1 MCKVLNVT
9 TANGN
14 KGIELYFEGKPSTA
28 ILNRL
33 KAAFFRWHNVKKCW
47 YHKDDEN
54 ARRIAAELGD
64 GEAEQTEQTD
74 TQKVQ
79 SLQASAKVRKVASLW
94 ERCDKESIPAHPT
107 NLADKEIAAQVRA
120 HLKER
125 FPEVKFSL
133 RCSGYNSINGEII
146 ASPYGRE
153 RIMKDRRTGEPDM
166 YGYWQNSPALEAVLA
181 YFDAYLQSYNYNNSD
196 YMTDYFDVGFYG
208 RFVVASKYE
217 QTEATPE
224 QAADMAAF
232 EAAEKAD
239 KERKEAEAELEIIR
253 QETERKAAAE
263 KFARDAEIFN
273 KRREEIYANIVIEDL
288 PEAEQVAFTCLE
300 SASGKQPTLREVVDD
315 ISGRAGGNKIFID
328 AIVARKIVFNN
339 AGDYGFFCDNLI
351 KDWGFLDGYGG
362 TDTADE
368 RVKSEKDYIRLTAEQ
383 RKTVH
388 TFICDA
394 IAVYNGGEL
403 QFVIDPEGYG
413 YARYV
418 LMATTSTTEQNAAGY
433 RKEWKAKSQQ
443 LSPFYFPAPI
453 SEQLAKANLQAGEQ
467 ITILKLDGWTCSVGT
482 ARGKLMAATPC
493 EYAQY
498 KDAAKIEYIPNGK
511 RNGRYFYI
519 ANEKAVIY
527 RGNLPEIPDS
537 LKYRTIDH
545 DGPAIMQAVNFAGE
559 GAEDFIKTAIDY
571 YAKLGYIPVLDT
583 VQR

>member
-1 MCKVLNVT
+1 MCKVMSIT

-54 ARRIAAELGD
+54 ARRIAAELS
-64 GEAEQTEQTD
+64 GEATEQTEQTD
-74 TQKVQ
+74 TQTTAK
-79 SLQASAKVRKVASLW
+79 ASAKVRKVAPLW
-94 ERCDKESIPAHPT
+94 ERCDLSTISEHPKR
-107 NLADKEIAAQVRA
+107 LADKDIAAQVRA

-133 RCSGYNSINGEII
+133 RCSGHNSINGEII

-153 RIMKDRRTGEPDM
+153 CIMKDRRTGEPDM

-181 YFDAYLQSYNYNNSD
+181 YFDAYLQSYNYDNSD

-217 QTEATPE
+217 QTPPTAE
-224 QAADMAAF
+224 QLEDIAAF

-239 KERKEAEAELEIIR
+239 KERKAAEAEAELIR
-253 QETERKAAAE
+253 QEAERKAAAE
-263 KFARDAEIFN
+263 QADREREIFN
-273 KRREEIYANIVIEDL
+273 KRSAEIYEHITIEDL
-288 PEAEQVAFTCLE
+288 PEAEQIAFTCLD
-300 SASGKQPTLREVVDD
+300 SASGKQSTLREVVDD
-315 ISGRAGGNKIFID
+315 IAERAGGDKILTD
-328 AIVARKIVFNN
+328 AIISRKIVFNN
-339 AGDYGFFCDNLI
+339 AGDYGFFCNTLI
-351 KDWGFLDGYGG
+351 EDWDFLKGYGG
-362 TDTADE
+362 YA
-368 RVKSEKDYIRLTAEQ
+368 SEDVRFKDYNEYMKLTAEQ

-388 TFICDA
+388 TFLHNC

-403 QFVIDPEGYG
+403 QFIIDPEGFG

-418 LMATTSTTEQNAAGY
+418 LMPTATTDEKNATDY
-433 RKEWKAKSQQ
+433 RNEWKARSEQ

-453 SEQLAKANLQAGEQ
+453 SEQLAKANLQSGEQ
-467 ITILKLDGWTCSVGT
+467 ITVMMLSGWTCAVGT
-482 ARGKLMAATPC
+482 TRGKLIAATPC

-537 LKYRTIDH
+537 LKYSNIAH
-545 DGPAIMQAVNFAGE
+545 NGPAIMQRVNFAGE
-559 GAEDFIKTAIDY
+559 GADNFIKTAIAY
-571 YAKLGYIPVLDT
+571 YAELGYTPVLDT